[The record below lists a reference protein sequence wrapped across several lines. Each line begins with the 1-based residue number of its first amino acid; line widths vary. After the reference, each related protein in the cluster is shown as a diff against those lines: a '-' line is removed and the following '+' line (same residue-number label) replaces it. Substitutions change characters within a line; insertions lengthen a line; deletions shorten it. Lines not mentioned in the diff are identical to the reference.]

1 MWPCRVALSLPQ
13 RHPATCGLAPTI
25 SMSRQVTVSRQVTA
39 RHSWHGNSRCHGLSE
54 QSRAEPP
61 YPHLGRAGVDTAFPG
76 DSKCLHSWS
85 QQHPLDE
92 RVGDVG
98 RMAEDGRPLVFG
110 HQDFAKVHE
119 MPLRG
124 GSRGTAGASPDANGR
139 LDNRIPRD
147 SRSQI
152 LPDTGK
158 TGTDGENLSYN
169 PSIERQDCYH
179 VGNERGSV
187 SEQRRLADS
196 RPPAHP

>member
-1 MWPCRVALSLPQ
+1 
-13 RHPATCGLAPTI
+13 
-25 SMSRQVTVSRQVTA
+25 MSRQVTVSQHVTASHGVTA
-39 RHSWHGNSRCHGLSE
+39 RHGKSRCHGLSE

-61 YPHLGRAGVDTAFPG
+61 YPHLGRAGVETAFPG

-85 QQHPLDE
+85 QQHALDQ

-98 RMAEDGRPLVFG
+98 RMAQDGRPLVFG
-110 HQDFAKVHE
+110 HQDLAKVHE

-139 LDNRIPRD
+139 LDNRIPTD
-147 SRSQI
+147 SRLQI
-152 LPDTGK
+152 LPDAGK
-158 TGTDGENLSYN
+158 TGTDGENLSYTT
-169 PSIERQDCYH
+169 SRERQDCYH